1 MGKRRGEFFISMAD
15 LPNLIKD
22 LALIL
27 VVAGVV
33 TLIFKKLK
41 QSLVLGYIV
50 AGFLVSPHMPYTM
63 SVVDKADIHTWA
75 DIGVIFLLFS
85 MGLDFSFRKITKLG
99 IAPFVAVTIIL
110 LTMPILGYGAAIA
123 LGWSHMEA
131 IFLGAIFAIC
141 SSTTIIYKTLTDLK
155 LKQQRFAN
163 IVLTVLVLEDVI
175 SIVLMVMLS
184 ALATGK
190 DMESS
195 EILAIVVKIV
205 FFIVLWFVVGIFLI
219 PLLLRK
225 TRKLLTNEIL
235 LIVSLA
241 LCFFMAILSSKVGF
255 SSAFGAFI
263 MGSILA
269 ETVEG
274 SKIIKVVDPLK
285 DLFGAVFFVSVGMLV
300 DPAVLVQYA
309 FSILLIVLLIIVGQA
324 VFGTI
329 AFLVSGQSLK
339 TAMQCSFSMA
349 QIGEFPFI
357 IVSLGLSLG
366 VIGEFMY
373 PVIVVSSAITTF
385 FTPYVIKASLPCYN
399 FIEKRLPRRWIKVL
413 NRQTIGEDND
423 TNTGYWRNL
432 LVPMARQTGIY
443 SVLSIATIVL
453 MFTFF
458 LPFARHWLTREW
470 GNIVTALLT
479 LFFIAPFLRA
489 IIVKKNHSEE
499 FKYLWGKSLKN
510 RPTLVLTVVIRT
522 LIASGFIFYIFNYL
536 SNLSF
541 AFATSMAVGAVIP
554 MILSRRLKKRSIK
567 IERIF
572 VQNLHS
578 KEIAA
583 TVLGHKLPQYAT
595 HLLDR
600 DVHMADFEIP
610 ENSTWGGKTL
620 KELNLRNRFR
630 VHVSSILRGKRRIN
644 IPRGDTRL
652 FPFDRIEVI
661 GGDEELTA
669 FSQSISEEVYPDD
682 PEIEKR
688 EMKLRQ
694 LIITSDSLFIGKTLS
709 ESGIRNLYNCMVVG
723 IEEGQES
730 FTEVNPARKFEK
742 GDIIWIVGEEQ
753 SLNTL
758 GIS

>member
-1 MGKRRGEFFISMAD
+1 MAD

-27 VVAGVV
+27 VVAGAV

-41 QSLVLGYIV
+41 QPLVLGYIV
-50 AGFLVSPHMPYTM
+50 AGFLVSPNMPYLM
-63 SVVDKADIHTWA
+63 SVVDKKDIQTWA

-85 MGLDFSFRKITKLG
+85 MGLDFSFKKITKLG
-99 IAPFVAVTIIL
+99 MSPFIAVTTIL
-110 LTMPILGYGAAIA
+110 LTMPILGYAAA
-123 LGWSHMEA
+123 TCFGWSHMEA

-190 DMESS
+190 DMEGS
-195 EILAIVVKIV
+195 EILAIILKIV

-225 TRKLLTNEIL
+225 MRKLLTNEIL

-274 SKIIKVVDPLK
+274 GKIIKVVDPLK

-300 DPAVLVQYA
+300 DPHVLIQYA
-309 FSILLIVLLIIVGQA
+309 LPILIIVILIIVGQA
-324 VFGTI
+324 IFGTF
-329 AFLVSGQSLK
+329 AFLLSGQSLK

-385 FTPYVIKASLPCYN
+385 FTPYVIKASIPCYN
-399 FIEKRLPRRWIKVL
+399 FIEQRLPKRWIKLL
-413 NRQTIGEDND
+413 NRQTMGEEND
-423 TNTGYWRNL
+423 TNSNNYWRNL
-432 LVPMARQTGIY
+432 LVPMVRQTAIY
-443 SVLSIATIVL
+443 IVL
-453 MFTFF
+453 TIAAIVMMFSFF
-458 LPFARHWLTREW
+458 LPFARHLLSREW
-470 GNIVTALLT
+470 ANIVTGLLT
-479 LFFIAPFLRA
+479 LFLIAPFLRA
-489 IIVKKNHSEE
+489 IIVKKNHSKE

-510 RPTLVLTVVIRT
+510 RPTLVFTIVIRT
-522 LIASGFIFYIFNYL
+522 FIAIGFIFYILNYL
-536 SNLSF
+536 SNLSL
-541 AFATSMAVGAVIP
+541 ALITSIAIGAIIP
-554 MILSRRLKKRSIK
+554 MILSRSLKKRSIK

-572 VQNLHS
+572 IQNLHS

-583 TVLGHKLPQYAT
+583 TVLGHRRPLYAT
-595 HLLDR
+595 RLLDR
-600 DVHMADFEIP
+600 DVHIAEFEVP

-620 KELNLRNRFR
+620 KELNLRSRFR
-630 VHVSSILRGKRRIN
+630 VHISSILRGKQRLN
-644 IPRGDTRL
+644 IPNGDTVI
-652 FPFDRIEVI
+652 FPFDRIEAI
-661 GGDEELTA
+661 GNDEQLTT
-669 FSQSISEEVYPDD
+669 FSKSLSNDIYPDD

-694 LIITSDSLFIGKTLS
+694 MIIKSDSPFIGKTLG
-709 ESGIRNLYNCMVVG
+709 ESGIRDKYNCMVVG
-723 IEEGQES
+723 VEEGQENLTMITPS
-730 FTEVNPARKFEK
+730 RKFEK
-742 GDIIWIVGEEQ
+742 GDIIWVVGEEQ
-753 SLNTL
+753 SLAAL